1 MLVYNVLYKH
11 IRFLRE
17 NGRVS
22 EVPRTYKNHNTNQY
36 MNRKIIIPL
45 FVLLLCSLR
54 GFGQESRTEFCVG
67 FRVNSTAIDSGF
79 GKNAERLSEL
89 LSFLEQ
95 IKADSTV
102 RITGVAFCGTA
113 SPEGGSQLNKRL
125 AQGRLKALEKTVRG
139 EIPIPDSIVTRN
151 DEYILWD
158 DLAAMVG
165 ESDMDNKEALLSIIR
180 EGTDAVGNSPATD
193 SRIPAL
199 QKLDNGKSWREL
211 NRRFFGRMRN
221 ACVVF
226 ITFRKEPEPEPAPEP
241 EEVVTEPE
249 QTAVDTAVVTET
261 VAVADTVPAAPA
273 DEGWRRRLYV
283 KTNGVG
289 WAMGI
294 GNVAVEADLAPHW
307 SLCVPVYYSAWNYF
321 RSTVKFRT
329 LAVQPEIRYWFD
341 GNNGGWFAGAHFGY
355 AQYNFALAGEYRIQD
370 HDGTSPA
377 LGGGVSAGYRM
388 PVSRNKRWKMEFSLG
403 AGVYSLHYDKF
414 RNEENGLP
422 VATVRKT
429 FFGIDQASVS
439 IVYTLDWKR
448 KGGAR

>member
-1 MLVYNVLYKH
+1 
-11 IRFLRE
+11 
-17 NGRVS
+17 
-22 EVPRTYKNHNTNQY
+22 
-36 MNRKIIIPL
+36 MNRKIIIPF
-45 FVLLLCSLR
+45 FVLLLGCLPL
-54 GFGQESRTEFCVG
+54 FGQESRTEFCVR
-67 FRVNSTAIDSGF
+67 FRVSRTVIESGF
-79 GKNAERLSEL
+79 GENAERLSEL
-89 LSFLEQ
+89 LSFLDR
-95 IKADSTV
+95 IKSDSTV

-139 EIPIPDSIVTRN
+139 EILIPDSIVTRN
-151 DEYILWD
+151 DEYIQWD
-158 DLAAMVG
+158 YLATMVE
-165 ESDMDNKEALLSIIR
+165 ESDMENKEALLSIIR
-180 EGTDAVGNSPATD
+180 EETEAVGNSPATD
-193 SRIPAL
+193 SRIAAL
-199 QKLDNGKSWREL
+199 QRLDNGKSWREM

-226 ITFRKEPEPEPAPEP
+226 ITFRKEPAPEPAPEP
-241 EEVVTEPE
+241 EEPATEPE
-249 QTAVDTAVVTET
+249 QAAVTDTVS
-261 VAVADTVPAAPA
+261 VADAVPSAPS
-273 DEGWRRRLYV
+273 DEGWRRRLHV

-307 SLCVPVYYSAWNYF
+307 SLSVPVYYSAWNYF

-341 GNNGGWFAGAHFGY
+341 GNNERWFAGAHFGY
-355 AQYNFALAGEYRIQD
+355 AQYNFALDGEYRIQD
-370 HDGTSPA
+370 HDGKSPA

-388 PVSRNKRWKMEFSLG
+388 SVSRNKRWKMELSLG

-422 VATVRKT
+422 VRTVRKT
-429 FFGIDQASVS
+429 FFGIDQANIS

>member
-1 MLVYNVLYKH
+1 
-11 IRFLRE
+11 
-17 NGRVS
+17 
-22 EVPRTYKNHNTNQY
+22 

-54 GFGQESRTEFCVG
+54 GFCQESRTEFCVG
-67 FRVNSTAIDSGF
+67 FRVSRTVIESGF
-79 GKNAERLSEL
+79 GENAERLSEL

-95 IKADSTV
+95 IKSDSTV

-139 EIPIPDSIVTRN
+139 EILIPDSIVTRN
-151 DEYILWD
+151 DEYIQWD
-158 DLAAMVG
+158 YLATMVE
-165 ESDMDNKEALLSIIR
+165 ESDMENKEALLSIIR
-180 EGTDAVGNSPATD
+180 EGTEAVGNSPATD
-193 SRIPAL
+193 SRIAGL
-199 QKLDNGKSWREL
+199 QRLDNGKSWREM

-226 ITFRKEPEPEPAPEP
+226 ITFRKEPAPEPAPEP
-241 EEVVTEPE
+241 EEPATEPE
-249 QTAVDTAVVTET
+249 QAAVTDTVS
-261 VAVADTVPAAPA
+261 VADAVPSAPS
-273 DEGWRRRLYV
+273 DGGWRRRLHV

-307 SLCVPVYYSAWNYF
+307 SLSVPVYYSAWNYF

-341 GNNGGWFAGAHFGY
+341 GNNERWFAGAHFGY
-355 AQYNFALAGEYRIQD
+355 AQYNFALDGEYRIQD
-370 HDGTSPA
+370 HDGKSPA

-422 VATVRKT
+422 VRTVRKT
-429 FFGIDQASVS
+429 FFGIDQANIS